1 METVQASVGILGR
14 TYRLRVAASDEA
26 ALRKAADAI
35 ETQAKQYGNMYA
47 YNDHQDLLAMVALTQ
62 ITQLTKIQD
71 SLRYKDTDLAQ
82 RLQSID
88 SILEQIL
95 HPTKET
101 VANVGIVADAT
112 MQVGTVADATVSAQ
126 NSL

>member
-1 METVQASVGILGR
+1 METIAASVSIMGR
-14 TYRLRVAASDEA
+14 TYKLRVAAEDEV
-26 ALRKAADAI
+26 ALRTAAEMIDK
-35 ETQAKQYGNMYA
+35 QAKSYGNMYA

-62 ITQLTKIQD
+62 ITQLTKIQN

-88 SILEQIL
+88 SVLEGIL
-95 HPTKET
+95 HP
-101 VANVGIVADAT
+101 V
-112 MQVGTVADATVSAQ
+112 Q

>member
-1 METVQASVGILGR
+1 METVSVSVNILGR
-14 TYRLRVAASDEA
+14 TYRLRVAANDEE
-26 ALRKAADAI
+26 ALRKAAQAI

-71 SLRYKDTDLAQ
+71 SLRYKDTDLAE

-88 SILEQIL
+88 SVLEGIL
-95 HPTKET
+95 HPT
-101 VANVGIVADAT
+101 
-112 MQVGTVADATVSAQ
+112 Q